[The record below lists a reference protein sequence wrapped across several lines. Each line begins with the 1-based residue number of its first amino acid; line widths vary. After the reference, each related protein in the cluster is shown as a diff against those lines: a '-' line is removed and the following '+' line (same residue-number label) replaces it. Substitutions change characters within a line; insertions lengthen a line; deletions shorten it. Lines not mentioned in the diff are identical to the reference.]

1 MIPITTVRF
10 GPDEEA
16 LVLEVL
22 RSGQLAQGAY
32 VERFEREFA
41 NLHDV
46 EHAIAVNN
54 GTTALGGRDG
64 GARGRSR

>member
-10 GPDEEA
+10 GPEEEA

-41 NLHDV
+41 DIHGVRARGRGEQRHDG
-46 EHAIAVNN
+46 A
-54 GTTALGGRDG
+54 GGRDG
-64 GARGRSR
+64 GARRRAR